1 MRVLNQLSDMIYIV
15 HWNCLYWLQYCY
27 FTTFKITGVI
37 LMWKKIISKIGR
49 GQRHFHYM
57 LLCNDNIS
65 YRKHLGFLD
74 GFVYMLPMSK
84 IYCCIFYHCFY
95 WKCNI
100 SEYKIVIFF
109 TGHSVWWTK
118 MIHQTESTFTRPKE
132 NGNFFNIS
140 LLMAGLYS
148 FLYLYSV

>member
-37 LMWKKIISKIGR
+37 LRWKKIISKIGR
-49 GQRHFHYM
+49 GHRHFHYM

-100 SEYKIVIFF
+100 SEYEIVNFFTRPNQLLPERKKIVIFLIFHCWWLACIVSF
-109 TGHSVWWTK
+109 TCTVYK
-118 MIHQTESTFTRPKE
+118 A
-132 NGNFFNIS
+132 FFIVIDFN
-140 LLMAGLYS
+140 
-148 FLYLYSV
+148 